1 MAHDQ
6 SKGASEALS
15 VDRRTLLLGTSA
27 GVAMA
32 VAGGMSVLT
41 SRPAVAAPT
50 VGKPAPDFSVVDSNG
65 KTQSLSEL
73 RGKIVAI
80 EWTNHDCPYVK
91 KHYNSE
97 NMQRLQ
103 RQAAEAG
110 VVWLSVISSPPGE
123 QGHVTPA
130 KANELTE
137 ARKAAPAA
145 VLLDPNGQMGRAYDA
160 RTTPQMFLINTE
172 GMLVYM
178 GGIDSIASTRVE
190 DLEKATPYFR
200 DALVAATK
208 GEPIKNAV
216 TRPYGCAVK
225 YTSS

>member
-1 MAHDQ
+1 MAHDR
-6 SKGASEALS
+6 SNGAAAFISL
-15 VDRRTLLLGTSA
+15 DRRSLLLGTTA
-27 GVAMA
+27 GLTVAA
-32 VAGGMSVLT
+32 LGGASVLT
-41 SRPAVAAPT
+41 SSPAWAAPE

-73 RGKIVAI
+73 RGKIVAL

-97 NMQRLQ
+97 NMQKLQ

-123 QGHVTPA
+123 QGNVTPA

-137 ARKAAPAA
+137 SRKAAPAA

-160 RTTPQMFLINTE
+160 RTTPHMFLINAE
-172 GMLVYM
+172 GVLVYM

-190 DLEKATPYFR
+190 DLEKATPHFR

-208 GEPIKNAV
+208 GEPIQNAV